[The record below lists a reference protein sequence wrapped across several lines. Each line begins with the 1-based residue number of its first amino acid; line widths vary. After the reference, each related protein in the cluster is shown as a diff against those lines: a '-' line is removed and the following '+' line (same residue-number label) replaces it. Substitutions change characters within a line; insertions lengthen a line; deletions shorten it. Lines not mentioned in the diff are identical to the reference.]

1 MIGAERI
8 QAWRGQQVLDP
19 AGEQLGKLEE
29 VFLDS
34 DSEEPILI
42 AVKSGLLGRHTSL
55 IPLDGASVGPDYLR
69 VSHTKE
75 TVDQIPDRQ
84 DERAPDAGTLEQLGV
99 LYGIRFADRLHLETA
114 SEIERRKAEA
124 EAANA
129 RAQELETAA
138 HEKAAEHEQARARV
152 EGTQEEAE
160 RARAEAEAA
169 QRAAERAREEAARL
183 REQA

>member
-1 MIGAERI
+1 MIGAERL

-29 VFLDS
+29 VFLDA

-42 AVKSGLLGRHTSL
+42 SVKSGLLGRHTCL
-55 IPLDGASVGPDYLR
+55 VPLDGASVGPDYVR
-69 VSHTKE
+69 VSHGKE
-75 TVDQIPDRQ
+75 TVDRAPDRP
-84 DERAPDAGTLEQLGV
+84 DERDPDAGTLEELGS

-124 EAANA
+124 EAARA

-138 HEKAAEHEQARARV
+138 QEKAAQHEQARARA
-152 EGTQEEAE
+152 EGSHEEAA
-160 RARAEAEAA
+160 RAEAEAEAA
-169 QRAAERAREEAARL
+169 QRAAERAREEADHL
-183 REQA
+183 GEQA